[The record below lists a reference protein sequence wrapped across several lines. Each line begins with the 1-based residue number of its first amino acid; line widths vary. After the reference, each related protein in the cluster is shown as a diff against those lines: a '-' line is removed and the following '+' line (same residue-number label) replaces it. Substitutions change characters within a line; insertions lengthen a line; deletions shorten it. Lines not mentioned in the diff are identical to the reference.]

1 MWVRGDTLIFT
12 ASIRALGEMEGVR
25 YKVYGKHVYGNL
37 YGCSYELLAD
47 SEFLKGVVVEAA
59 KVGNMT
65 LLDVKVWRISPGVS
79 VVAVIL
85 ESHIAIH
92 TWPEFGFA
100 TVDVYSC
107 GKHSNPEKAFKYI
120 VEVLKPARF
129 EYTVADRSYIE

>member
-12 ASIRALGEMEGVR
+12 VSVRTLGEMEGIK

-37 YGCSYELLAD
+37 YGCSYDVLANP
-47 SEFLKGVVVEAA
+47 EFLKDVVVKAA

-65 LLDVKVWRISPGVS
+65 LLDVKTWHISPGVS

-92 TWPEFGFA
+92 TWPEFNFA

-107 GKHSNPEKAFKYI
+107 GKHSDPEKAFKYI
-120 VEVLKPARF
+120 VDALKPARF